1 VSCPDWKTLAAHRLD
16 PGVQDEPEGWGEALD
31 HFDGGCKLC
40 RCDALKAD
48 PTLVFRRLPPLEMTP
63 AREASE
69 VDAVRRAVAAMR
81 TASRVEALE
90 RRSRAHRSGVWKRL
104 AAAAVLT
111 LAALSIPSD
120 DRGHGSRPDFAFSPA
135 ERVVAL
141 PTALGEVSDLP
152 TIEGVNRPDARV
164 YHMDDGEGLSLTMII
179 DESLEI

>member
-1 VSCPDWKTLAAHRLD
+1 MSCPDWKTLAAHRLD
-16 PGVQDEPEGWGEALD
+16 PGAQDEPAGWDEALG

-40 RCDALKAD
+40 RRDALKAD
-48 PTLVFRRLPPLEMTP
+48 PTLVFRRLPALEMPP

-69 VDAVRRAVAAMR
+69 VDAVRQAVAAMR

-90 RRSRAHRSGVWKRL
+90 RQSRVRRSGGWKRWV
-104 AAAAVLT
+104 AAAVLA

-120 DRGHGSRPDFAFSPA
+120 DSGHGSRPDFAVAPM
-135 ERVVAL
+135 ERAVAL
-141 PTALGEVSDLP
+141 PAALGEVSDLP

-164 YHMDDGEGLSLTMII
+164 YHMDDGDGLSLTMII

>member
-1 VSCPDWKTLAAHRLD
+1 MSCPDWRALAAHRL
-16 PGVQDEPEGWGEALD
+16 GSGAQDEPAGWGEALD

-40 RCDALKAD
+40 RRDALKAD
-48 PTLVFRRLPPLEMTP
+48 PTLVFRRLPALEMTP

-69 VDAVRRAVAAMR
+69 VDAVRQAVAAMR

-90 RRSRAHRSGVWKRL
+90 RRSSGGWKRW

-120 DRGHGSRPDFAFSPA
+120 DGGHGSRPDFALGPA

-141 PTALGEVSDLP
+141 PAALGDASDLP

-164 YHMDDGEGLSLTMII
+164 YHMDDGDGLSLTMII